1 MTWNSFHKRKQIY
14 LHEFLAFIVI
24 WKELI
29 KNIFLKLSD
38 GVNGPLLSLIK
49 LKVQEANLM
58 LLAILYILKGT

>member
-1 MTWNSFHKRKQIY
+1 MYF
-14 LHEFLAFIVI
+14 HEFLAFIVI

-49 LKVQEANLM
+49 LKVQEANHM
-58 LLAILYILKGT
+58 LLAILIYI